1 MDSDGPIDSALVGFG
16 RALRDEGV
24 VVGSGQVV
32 AYCRA
37 VAALDPADP
46 ADLYWAGRACLVSRR
61 DDLDAFDR
69 VFRAYFL
76 GMAPDL
82 RATGAVAR
90 DRPDRSIRLR
100 AHTAGR
106 GAESMELPGSLAS
119 GVERLRRKRF
129 ADCTPEEL
137 AALRRLIARL
147 RVHAPSRRTRRTS
160 PARRGRSP
168 DLRRTIRR
176 SLRTQGELLDRRWR
190 RRRVHPRRV
199 VLLLDI
205 SGSMAAYSR
214 ALLQFAHSATMGARV
229 EVFCFGTRL
238 TRITRSLRRRDPDLA
253 IGEAAE
259 AVVDW
264 DGGTRIGD
272 SIRQFLVGWGRQGM
286 ARGAVV
292 VICSDGLERG
302 DPAFLAAE
310 MARLSRLA
318 HRVVWVNPLKGDPSY
333 QPLAGGM
340 RAALPHVDVFV
351 SGHDLA
357 SLEALAGL
365 IPSLA

>member
-1 MDSDGPIDSALVGFG
+1 MGSGTAIDASLVGFG
-16 RALRDEGV
+16 RALRDEGL

-46 ADLYWAGRACLVSRR
+46 TDLYWAGRACLVSRR
-61 DDLDAFDR
+61 DDREAYDR

-76 GMAPDL
+76 GAGSDL
-82 RATGAVAR
+82 RTGGAVAR
-90 DRPDRSIRLR
+90 DRPEASIRLR
-100 AHTAGR
+100 TAAG
-106 GAESMELPGSLAS
+106 GAAVESTERPGSLAS
-119 GVERLRRKRF
+119 SAEILRRKRF
-129 ADCTPEEL
+129 AECTPEEL
-137 AALRRLIARL
+137 AALGQLIARL
-147 RVHAPSRRTRRTS
+147 KVHAPFRPARRMS
-160 PARRGRSP
+160 PSRRGRSP
-168 DLRRTIRR
+168 DIRRTLRR
-176 SLRTQGELLDRRWR
+176 SLRTRGEVLDRRWR
-190 RRRVHPRRV
+190 RRRVRPRKV

-205 SGSMAAYSR
+205 SGSMAEYSR
-214 ALLQFAHSATMGARV
+214 ALLQFAHSAATGPRV

-238 TRITRSLRRRDPDLA
+238 TRITGSLRRRDPDRALE
-253 IGEAAE
+253 EAAE

-272 SIRQFLVGWGRQGM
+272 SVGRFLAGWGRHGM

-292 VICSDGLERG
+292 IICSDGLERG
-302 DPAFLAAE
+302 DPVALAAQ

-333 QPLAGGM
+333 EPLAGGM
-340 RAALPHVDVFV
+340 RAALPFVDVFV

-357 SLEALAGL
+357 SLEALAEL
-365 IPSLA
+365 IPSMA